1 MLHNHQLTSNLVF
14 RTIDHLIHTH
24 NERHTL
30 YINECPED
38 DDHVCGF
45 SYDHTI
51 TDYHVVDGIEQW
63 TCDECGAEGWRE
75 LDDDEIADY
84 NERNGLS

>member
-1 MLHNHQLTSNLVF
+1 MYN
-14 RTIDHLIHTH
+14 
-24 NERHTL
+24 NEW
-30 YINECPED
+30 PED
-38 DDHVCGF
+38 NDEVCGF

-63 TCDECGAEGWRE
+63 LCDECGAEGWRE

-84 NERNGLS
+84 N